1 MKLARL
7 SGLVAGFTL
16 LALLGGC
23 APTKS
28 VDYSAFKQAKPRS
41 ILVLPPLNE
50 SPDVKATYSMLS
62 QVTFPLAEAGYY
74 VVPVALADETFR
86 QNGLTSAG
94 DVHQVSPAKLR
105 EIYGADAALYVTVSD
120 YGTRYMVIS
129 SATIVTASA
138 KLVDLRSGTTLWTG
152 SATASSE
159 EGNGGNNGG
168 LVGMLITAAVKQII
182 NSSVEDA
189 GYPIAGMTSAR
200 LLGRPAGRTVVRP
213 ALAEVRQRLSRAP
226 GYGDVSVASVQAAGR
241 GLAAALRLAMYWR
254 IRSSSNARMARRSSS
269 RRRPM
274 ASNCRRRSSGSACR
288 SLRSQTSQSRGTAK
302 RPAMVC
308 STTSDGCPP
317 LVSKCRN
324 WLTVTPNRSAIC
336 RWVRAFCWRR
346 RRRFCAKLM
355 ENSPSQGKS
364 LPPPR

>member
-1 MKLARL
+1 M
-7 SGLVAGFTL
+7 
-16 LALLGGC
+16 
-23 APTKS
+23 
-28 VDYSAFKQAKPRS
+28 
-41 ILVLPPLNE
+41 
-50 SPDVKATYSMLS
+50 KATYSMLS

-226 GYGDVSVASVQAAGR
+226 GLRGRLRGPAQAAGR

-355 ENSPSQGKS
+355 ENSPSQGNPCHRPGDAGDGGCLHHRRS
-364 LPPPR
+364 HSSTLPYRSGAGLGKLRVVSPRFPRVPSFSIQ